1 MDAGRHV
8 QGASGDEVSDHAS
21 ELGGDDELRRKNC
34 ARNRPA
40 SIRPREQP
48 GEVPH
53 NAIITTEQAESAL
66 GRNLATEWDEDL
78 LKQVDM
84 DQRAE
89 EEELTGRMVNPASV
103 DYTSRYPQE
112 TLCLHRAPGIP
123 SRNYRKIIL
132 DLEFLMQFI

>member
-1 MDAGRHV
+1 MQTHTKKKVQDVLKALFERLAVKIDPNFGGKLDDTKSAPAQRFAARLGEVLDAGRHV
-8 QGASGDEVSDHAS
+8 QGASGDEDSNAVS
-21 ELGGDDELRRKNC
+21 ELGGDDDPCRKSR

-53 NAIITTEQAESAL
+53 NAVITAEQAESAL

-78 LKQVDM
+78 LEQIDM

-89 EEELTGRMVNPASV
+89 EE
-103 DYTSRYPQE
+103 
-112 TLCLHRAPGIP
+112 
-123 SRNYRKIIL
+123 
-132 DLEFLMQFI
+132 